1 MTAVHCEMT
10 TGAYSQHLLLLAM
23 LWPVA
28 AAGEVLFVLTDAVDA
43 WTEVELHVKTLI
55 RLGVLRTTVSSTSN
69 KKWRRKYCKLYNIHY
84 TILHCNNANDICL
97 TEEKYQNRNILSVQS
112 AGMTGSKTQRPHM
125 LTAKYEH
132 TYKHL
137 IMCTIVKCKAWIWGA
152 DSIIFI
158 SNSNT
163 HTHTPV

>member
-1 MTAVHCEMT
+1 MT

-69 KKWRRKYCKLYNIHY
+69 KK
-84 TILHCNNANDICL
+84 
-97 TEEKYQNRNILSVQS
+97 
-112 AGMTGSKTQRPHM
+112 
-125 LTAKYEH
+125 
-132 TYKHL
+132 
-137 IMCTIVKCKAWIWGA
+137 
-152 DSIIFI
+152 
-158 SNSNT
+158 
-163 HTHTPV
+163 

>member
-1 MTAVHCEMT
+1 MTTAVHCEMT

-69 KKWRRKYCKLYNIHY
+69 KK
-84 TILHCNNANDICL
+84 
-97 TEEKYQNRNILSVQS
+97 
-112 AGMTGSKTQRPHM
+112 
-125 LTAKYEH
+125 
-132 TYKHL
+132 
-137 IMCTIVKCKAWIWGA
+137 
-152 DSIIFI
+152 
-158 SNSNT
+158 
-163 HTHTPV
+163 